1 MQPRRFS
8 CTTEADLA
16 CAGQLQAPKA
26 RLACRT
32 GVLAG
37 ELRLQSV
44 PMATMV
50 ELRGLES
57 PTFSLQRL
65 LPVPTDV
72 LQCSDSAESRCM
84 RTMIMTASG
93 HTGSRPFCGARRW
106 AELHRTKSGCAASST
121 DPLTTAACLAGAPIR
136 SKPGKLER
144 RAGGRL
150 SLTGR
155 GGCDRCTG
163 SSCGDCRGS

>member
-8 CTTEADLA
+8 CTTEGDLA
-16 CAGQLQAPKA
+16 WAGQLQAPKA

-65 LPVPTDV
+65 RPVPTDV

-84 RTMIMTASG
+84 RTMIMTALG
-93 HTGSRPFCGARRW
+93 AHGITAILRRPALGRV
-106 AELHRTKSGCAASST
+106 AS
-121 DPLTTAACLAGAPIR
+121 DE
-136 SKPGKLER
+136 K
-144 RAGGRL
+144 RL
-150 SLTGR
+150 R
-155 GGCDRCTG
+155 GILD
-163 SSCGDCRGS
+163 